1 MSYDDY
7 RLRMEKLQHLIKME
21 CTGNVDELSDKLGI
35 SRRTLL
41 NDVATLRDNG
51 SVIKFCR
58 YRKTY
63 YYDNQ

>member
-7 RLRMEKLQHLIKME
+7 RMRMEKLQNLIKME

-35 SRRTLL
+35 SRRTLF
-41 NDVATLRDNG
+41 NDMSTLRDNG
-51 SVIKFCR
+51 YLIKFSK

-63 YYDNQ
+63 YFDN